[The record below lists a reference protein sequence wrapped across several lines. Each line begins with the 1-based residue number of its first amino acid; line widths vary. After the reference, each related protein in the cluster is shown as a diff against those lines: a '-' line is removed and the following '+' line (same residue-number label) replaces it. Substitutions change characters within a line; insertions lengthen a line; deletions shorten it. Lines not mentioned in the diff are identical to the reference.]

1 MESCTT
7 DYRGFDILVTPL
19 KDHDDLWDF
28 RYTITR
34 HGDPEKTVI
43 GHSVA
48 RRQTMDGHTTRDAA
62 CEAGTQLAKIEVD
75 NFLALGK

>member
-1 MESCTT
+1 MEASTVE
-7 DYRGFDILVTPL
+7 YRGFDIEVTPL

-28 RYTITR
+28 RYQVTR
-34 HGDPEKTVI
+34 QGDPEKLAI

-48 RRQTMDGHTTRDAA
+48 RRQTMDGHTTPEAA
-62 CEAGTQLAKIEVD
+62 CEAGIQLAKVEVD